1 MYAYPVVLTPDDN
14 GATMVTF
21 LDFPEAAT
29 FGDDDEEAL
38 LRAVDALET
47 AIIGRMSDRE
57 DIPAPSRPKGKQ
69 FLAALS
75 TLSSAKVALYQAM
88 RDAGVRKAELARRLH
103 CDFSQVARLL
113 DLRHASRLDQID
125 AALAALDKRL
135 EVGLG
140 DAIHGYV
147 RPTRHRAPK
156 ARTKHSPAKKQSGVR
171 SRARA

>member
-14 GATMVTF
+14 GTTMVTF
-21 LDFPEAAT
+21 PDFPEAVS

-38 LRAVDALET
+38 LRAADALET

-57 DIPAPSRPKGKQ
+57 DIPAPSRRKGNQ
-69 FLAALS
+69 YLVALS

-135 EVGLG
+135 EIGLG
-140 DAIHGYV
+140 DAIQGLS
-147 RPTRHRAPK
+147 RPTRFRAPK
-156 ARTKHSPAKKQSGVR
+156 TRSKPAQAKNSPRGRVR
-171 SRARA
+171 AQA